1 MTNDKKINMVHVNI
15 HDDTS
20 DKDAEKEFSVLKK
33 HMSDNNSKTLL
44 FATAPWCGH
53 CQALKPVLQELKTK
67 FKDHSIKGVIAH
79 IDDKHHE
86 KLKGMTENLEING
99 YPSVKILHG
108 NKEKLSHS
116 GPRDISTLSDIVNK
130 TFPKKGGMKKGKK
143 TKKKHKGKKYKSK
156 HRSKH
161 TSNHTSKHHS
171 KHTSKHTSKHHN
183 KHNKHNKTKH
193 KKNLKRKPK
202 HKTKKSFMSLFKK
215 FKGNLFKL
223 KNQL

>member
-1 MTNDKKINMVHVNI
+1 MTNDKKKNLVDVNI
-15 HDDTS
+15 HHDTS
-20 DKDAEKEFSVLKK
+20 DKDAEKEFGILKK
-33 HMSDNNSKTLL
+33 HMTDNNSKTLL

-67 FKDHSIKGVIAH
+67 FKDHSGKGVIAH

-86 KLKGMTENLEING
+86 KLKSMTENLEING

-108 NKEKLSHS
+108 NKEKFSHS
-116 GPRDISTLSDIVNK
+116 GPRDISTLSNIVNK
-130 TFPKKGGMKKGKK
+130 TFPKKGGMKKKVKK
-143 TKKKHKGKKYKSK
+143 TKKNHKVKKYKSK

-161 TSNHTSKHHS
+161 ST
-171 KHTSKHTSKHHN
+171 KHTSKHHN
-183 KHNKHNKTKH
+183 KHNKTKH
-193 KKNLKRKPK
+193 KKNMKRKPK

-223 KNQL
+223 KNHL

>member
-1 MTNDKKINMVHVNI
+1 MTNDKKINFVDI
-15 HDDTS
+15 HHDTS
-20 DKDAEKEFSVLKK
+20 DKISSTNFDVLKK

-67 FKDHSIKGVIAH
+67 FKDHSGKGVIAH

-86 KLKGMTENLEING
+86 KLKSMTENLEING

-130 TFPKKGGMKKGKK
+130 TFPKKGGMKKKVKK
-143 TKKKHKGKKYKSK
+143 TKKNHKVKKYKSK

-161 TSNHTSKHHS
+161 TSKH
-171 KHTSKHTSKHHN
+171 
-183 KHNKHNKTKH
+183 HNKHNKTKH
-193 KKNLKRKPK
+193 KKNMKRKPK